1 MINQSLQQKLSQKLS
16 PRQIQLMKLI
26 QISSTEMEQR
36 IKEEIESNPAL
47 EIIEHDDDAEEES
60 LEDTISKHNERE
72 EKDTE
77 IFEDSDVDLNLNSDS
92 GENPFEYYYDSG
104 GNKDEIQEDRNAFY
118 RSQESFYDILLR
130 QVEMLDLDDTQKRV
144 AKHIIGSVDDD
155 GYLRRT
161 AFEISDDLAFRE
173 NLNVSEHEIKSLISI
188 IQTFEPAGVAA
199 YDLQECLI
207 LQLRHKEGDPELI
220 RLATLVLQKAF
231 NEFSKKNYPKIAD
244 RFKLSDEELK
254 EVIGLILSLSPK
266 PGNAF
271 GGGGVHDQA
280 GQYIHPD
287 FFITINNDKI
297 HISLNDRSIPNLR
310 VTPDFEH
317 MLMNLSDVR
326 KKKPDEKEAESFI
339 RKNIDSA
346 KWFIE
351 AIQQR
356 KETLLTTMKAIV
368 DEQQKFFLS
377 GNPIDLKPMILKDI
391 AEVVNLDISTI
402 SRVSRSKYVQT
413 PFGTYPLKFFFT
425 DSYTNEDGE
434 DISVINVKN
443 TLRQIVDAEDKSSPY
458 SDAQLMELM
467 AEKGYHVARRTV
479 AKYRDQL
486 QIPVAQLR
494 RSL

>member
-26 QISSTEMEQR
+26 QISSMEMEQR
-36 IKEEIESNPAL
+36 IKEELEVNPVL
-47 EIIEHDDDAEEES
+47 EIVEPDQLQEEKS
-60 LEDTISKHNERE
+60 LEDSIYKEADLSDHMESY
-72 EKDTE
+72 D
-77 IFEDSDVDLNLNSDS
+77 DSSVNLDVDSDS
-92 GENPFEYYYDSG
+92 GENPFEYYYDG
-104 GNKDEIQEDRNAFY
+104 GSDNEFQQDRNIY
-118 RSQESFYDILLR
+118 YKSQDSFYDILLR
-130 QVEMLDLDDTQKRV
+130 QVEMLNLDEKQRRI
-144 AKHIIGSVDDD
+144 AEHIIGSIDDD

-161 AFEISDDLAFRE
+161 AFELSDDLAFKE
-173 NLNVSEHEIKSLISI
+173 NLFVSEDEINALIKV

-207 LQLRHKEGDPELI
+207 LQLRHKEGNPKLI
-220 RLATLVLQKAF
+220 NTAIQVLEKSF
-231 NEFSKKNYPKIAD
+231 NEFSKKNYNKIAE
-244 RFKLSDEELK
+244 RFKLDDEELK
-254 EVIGLILSLSPK
+254 QVIGLILSLSPK

-271 GGGGVHDQA
+271 GSGNVQDRA
-280 GQYIHPD
+280 GQYIYPD
-287 FFITINNDKI
+287 FFVTIENEKI
-297 HISLNDRSIPNLR
+297 HIALNDRSIPQLR
-310 VTPDFEH
+310 VAPDFEH
-317 MLMNLSDVR
+317 MLMDYSEVR
-326 KKKPDEKEAESFI
+326 KKKPEEKEAENFI

-368 DEQQKFFLS
+368 DKQQKFFLS
-377 GNPIDLKPMILKDI
+377 GNPQDLKPMILKDI
-391 AEVVNLDISTI
+391 ADVVNLDISTI

-413 PFGTYPLKFFFT
+413 PFGTYPLKYFFT

-443 TLRQIVDAEDKSSPY
+443 TLKQIIDSEDKSNPY
-458 SDAQLMELM
+458 SDAQLTELM
-467 AEKGYHVARRTV
+467 AEKGYKVARRTI
-479 AKYRDQL
+479 AKYRDQM